1 MIIRIKV
8 RSDADLTDSAVS
20 DTILKEVKN
29 IIMYNPLQ
37 LTLTINNNF

>member
-29 IIMYNPLQ
+29 IMYNPLQ